1 MSPAQEAAALV
12 RIVDDEESVRQS
24 LSFMLR
30 QEGLVTRTFS
40 SAEDFLSH
48 DSPSIP
54 GCVILDVRMPGM
66 SGLELQEEM
75 AHRGIRLPIIFLS
88 AHGDIDM
95 AVDVMSRGAVAFV
108 QKSPD
113 ARRLLDAVYKALA
126 LDAGHS
132 DLSDAE
138 AIARWNE
145 LTDREKQV
153 AELIAQGLLNREIGE
168 RLGGI
173 SFKTVQV
180 HRGEVCRKLGV
191 RRAAGITQAVR
202 RIEALL
208 KTPSGLT
215 AGSRD

>member
-1 MSPAQEAAALV
+1 MTEESDNPAALV
-12 RIVDDEESVRQS
+12 RIVDDEEAVRQS
-24 LSFMLR
+24 LSFMLE
-30 QEGLVTRTFS
+30 QEGFKTRTFA
-40 SAEDFLSH
+40 SAQAFLS
-48 DSPSIP
+48 DDAPSMP
-54 GCVILDVRMPGM
+54 GCVIVDVRMPGM

-75 AHRGIRLPIIFLS
+75 GRRGIRLPIIFLS

-95 AVDVMSRGAVAFV
+95 AVDTMSRGAVAFV

-132 DLSDAE
+132 DVTDAE
-138 AIARWNE
+138 AIARWNQ

-153 AELIAQGLLNREIGE
+153 ADLISQGLLNREIGE

-180 HRGEVCRKLGV
+180 HRGEVCKKLGV

-202 RIEALL
+202 RIQNLL
-208 KTPSGLT
+208 EGAKK
-215 AGSRD
+215 

>member
-1 MSPAQEAAALV
+1 MTEESDNPAALV
-12 RIVDDEESVRQS
+12 RIVDDEEAVRQS
-24 LSFMLR
+24 LSFMLE
-30 QEGLVTRTFS
+30 QEGFKTRTFA
-40 SAEDFLSH
+40 SAQAFLS
-48 DSPSIP
+48 DDAPSVA
-54 GCVILDVRMPGM
+54 GCVIVDVRMPGM

-75 AHRGIRLPIIFLS
+75 GRRGIRLPLIFLS

-95 AVDVMSRGAVAFV
+95 AVDTMSRGAVAFV

-132 DLSDAE
+132 DVTDAE
-138 AIARWNE
+138 AIARWNQ

-153 AELIAQGLLNREIGE
+153 ADLISQGLLNREIGE

-180 HRGEVCRKLGV
+180 HRGEVCKKLGV

-202 RIEALL
+202 RIQKLL
-208 KTPSGLT
+208 EGAKK
-215 AGSRD
+215 

>member
-1 MSPAQEAAALV
+1 MSEESDSPAALV
-12 RIVDDEESVRQS
+12 RIVDDEEAVRQS
-24 LSFMLR
+24 LSFMLE
-30 QEGLVTRTFS
+30 QEGFKTRTFA
-40 SAEDFLSH
+40 SAQAFLS
-48 DSPSIP
+48 DDAPSVP
-54 GCVILDVRMPGM
+54 GCVIVDVRMPGM
-66 SGLELQEEM
+66 SGLELQEELGR
-75 AHRGIRLPIIFLS
+75 RGIRLPIIFLS

-95 AVDVMSRGAVAFV
+95 AVDTMSRGAVAFV

-132 DLSDAE
+132 DVTDAE
-138 AIARWNE
+138 AIARWNQ

-153 AELIAQGLLNREIGE
+153 ADLISQGLLNREIGE

-180 HRGEVCRKLGV
+180 HRGEVCKKLGV

-202 RIEALL
+202 RIQKLL
-208 KTPSGLT
+208 EGVKK
-215 AGSRD
+215 